1 MVARPYFQM
10 ERQDKQ
16 SSVWH
21 CRKYLFIQGP
31 MTSDAELLLFEVSC
45 SFRERLKRQEISIH
59 LSLSFAYM
67 FCIFSVALSLCLSE
81 CLAAFFS
88 LSFPSSFNI
97 LFSSHKVFTSLFF
110 LWGILR
116 HPFDPCFYVLEKQL
130 YNTAS
135 ILQQHLPI

>member
-81 CLAAFFS
+81 CLAAFFFSFLS
-88 LSFPSSFNI
+88 L
-97 LFSSHKVFTSLFF
+97 LFQY
-110 LWGILR
+110 
-116 HPFDPCFYVLEKQL
+116 P
-130 YNTAS
+130 
-135 ILQQHLPI
+135 LQQPQSIHFTFLSLRNFMPSFWPLLLCPGETAV